1 MKLSRISNSYEKKF
15 YEIEAMKNSWSLR
28 ELERRFDSVLYARL
42 SLSRDKDK
50 VLELS
55 QKGKII
61 EKPKDLIK
69 DSCILEFIGFL

>member
-50 VLELS
+50 VLELLTKREDYRKT
-55 QKGKII
+55 KGFDK
-61 EKPKDLIK
+61 
-69 DSCILEFIGFL
+69 GFLYT

>member
-42 SLSRDKDK
+42 SLSGDKDK